1 VVPGFPAAIVRI
13 ENTFIV
19 IPNHG
24 PSDSSR
30 KGGCDDRAVCFKDTG
45 TILKTLESGEVDFFS
60 VIYDIVA
67 FMAVGKLTLLL
78 RFKSERKLFE
88 EASSDMAPALTDS
101 RVLGDICELYE
112 H

>member
-1 VVPGFPAAIVRI
+1 VVPGFSAAIVRI
-13 ENTFIV
+13 ENTFVV

-30 KGGCDDRAVCFKDTG
+30 KGGCDDGAVRFEDTG

-60 VIYDIVA
+60 IIYDVVA

-88 EASSDMAPALTDS
+88 EASSDTAPALTDS
-101 RVLGDICELYE
+101 RVRGDICELYE

>member
-1 VVPGFPAAIVRI
+1 VVPGFSAAIVRI
-13 ENTFIV
+13 ENTFVV

-24 PSDSSR
+24 PSDSR
-30 KGGCDDRAVCFKDTG
+30 KGGCDDGAVRFKDTG

-60 VIYDIVA
+60 VIYDVFA
-67 FMAVGKLTLLL
+67 FMAIGKLTLLL

-88 EASSDMAPALTDS
+88 EGSSDTAPALTDS
-101 RVLGDICELYE
+101 RVRGDICELYE